1 MHRPL
6 PVLGVFAGQ
15 FKASGVEMSSWF
27 VFTTNVGTA
36 SKSAVTVSA
45 EFMVTVVLA
54 LLVLAMSA
62 FGSQPAKMYPGLA
75 VAEMAIARV
84 GV

>member
-1 MHRPL
+1 MGRCLCSACL
-6 PVLGVFAGQ
+6 PGSLRRT
-15 FKASGVEMSSWF
+15 GVEMSSWF

-45 EFMVTVVLA
+45 VFMVTVVLA
-54 LLVLAMSA
+54 LLVLAMAA
-62 FGSQPAKMYPGLA
+62 FASQPTKMYPGLA

-84 GV
+84 GA